1 MQENFE
7 VRIREIAKLKKGWS
21 FGKGEPFSAEHV
33 EVAAL
38 VALRYYKKYAL
49 TVSGTPSEDGSIDL
63 MFNIKD
69 VFLDLIILPSITD
82 VTVKYTHGI
91 GSNKIEEMWGTVSIS
106 KLDDIMDKLNRVYG
120 VDIKVR
126 NSNVMK
132 LKYTG
137 KFRYSDG
144 IDYALRVMKMNIG
157 FDYSYDENMDV
168 IYIK

>member
-106 KLDDIMDKLNRVYG
+106 KLDEIMDK
-120 VDIKVR
+120 
-126 NSNVMK
+126 
-132 LKYTG
+132 
-137 KFRYSDG
+137 F
-144 IDYALRVMKMNIG
+144 IG
-157 FDYSYDENMDV
+157 LSENQ
-168 IYIK
+168 K